1 MGGKQAKEQG
11 LCAFTTIGCE
21 NSICQS
27 VGVYGRAELYMSSV
41 TIQSVGL
48 SGKQWSRFVENWVFP
63 LKDMWILQT
72 KMDPMRLK

>member
-48 SGKQWSRFVENWVFP
+48 SGKQ
-63 LKDMWILQT
+63 
-72 KMDPMRLK
+72 